1 MTADR
6 ARTGGGRAFED
17 VVRSRTEA
25 DFVERQWLYD
35 EIERALESERGQYVL
50 VTGEPG
56 AGKTSLLAGMA
67 KARPERLRYFFRRDS
82 RTALTGGDIQS
93 FLLAI
98 GHQLARVHPDL
109 FEPERLAVA
118 VQQHIDSV
126 EAEGRVVGIRIED
139 LKVSPF
145 HRTATLEV
153 EQRIGAVEGTAVGVE
168 IGTAHLEP
176 RLLDPDN
183 LAHLALIGPAQVL
196 AAQDP
201 DARIVILLD
210 ALDEIADDDTTEPRK
225 GLLRWLAR
233 SPELPANVK
242 VVMTSRP
249 HSGLRLFRSARE
261 ERLTDVVIDAGS
273 PQVVGDLHTYAQWVL
288 ETDAVIAA
296 ERARGNLPGSTKRY
310 AVRRAAGNFLYLA
323 TYARALNEAAAGRD
337 EELVDRLLVFNGV
350 PGRLTGLY
358 GFFVEL
364 VREELTPRQRGRTG
378 EPGGWEGV
386 GLPIIGTLT
395 VAREALTEGQLSA
408 LSGTPV
414 REAPAQQVLGSLRW
428 LLDRRSDRIAF
439 FHTSIGEFLVGPE
452 AREKHPE
459 CWIDEARWHEQ
470 IARHYRG
477 AAGNWAEVEW
487 ARVDRYGLLHL
498 VAHVLNAGPRL
509 SAEAVDLVC
518 PGLRRAVRSE
528 FGAEARFLELVDG
541 IAHHVADSGSVATGL
556 SVLTYLGV
564 VRHQA
569 AQASN
574 ALPPRVIGLLARTGR
589 LKEALEHAAGIA
601 PSLWQCSA
609 FAEILRYARPGP
621 DDPSYDELLDLLV
634 ECALTIPLSGTGDD
648 RDRDAQAGIA
658 VAARLLA
665 PHDIERALRLWRYGQ
680 ETSPRRTSGPEP
692 EPDAVYRAAAFAAA
706 EQDMDKARTLID
718 RIGGERWAD
727 HLDLAERAD
736 DPAMALKLMRAA
748 EASLQGVGPAD
759 RILALA
765 RLAAAWAT
773 HDPDTCRWFLAE
785 VRAQVFEAGEEF
797 GFVGQLAKAASVL
810 GDVDRSTARLLL
822 ARLETLVVYG
832 HKDRAILDGVR
843 LWTRW
848 GATERARALV
858 DRYHAWTSGDWVE
871 LDVMRALGQSSPAE
885 ELRIIERVHAAVPAP
900 PADPRAY
907 IWRSS
912 ERDDDLAGA
921 ARRMAGHDL
930 GRAAEMARG
939 IARTA
944 WYDDWTSRDDA
955 MAESANP
962 EQEVVGRDRY
972 SLLADIAHVHVA
984 RGETDRAAA
993 LLEEMLAGGERP
1005 VPLGGGGG
1013 DGATFVSSSPESL
1026 EPAPRHD
1033 LERVNIHG
1041 FTALFNLSHDW
1052 AARARAHFYR
1062 DPADVVRAVE
1072 IGSYSS
1078 TARAIRRLAV
1088 RLAQRDLP
1096 RAGALIQSIA
1106 DPGERAIGFAD
1117 LHRAAHGPG
1126 SASHHGPDAEA
1137 FSKEID
1143 RALSELPRY
1152 RWTVPG
1158 GDDTDT
1164 KAWAYARPDH
1174 RVRFE
1179 LAVRALGCRESD
1191 MLAVEELS
1199 YLSIAH
1205 QHAMRAWA
1213 SSVYAADLIDG
1224 RRPHQIFSEFHLQ
1237 NLSPVRELNQADEM
1251 AKSAA
1256 AAAAHHEHR
1265 IAREVPGHGFR
1276 AATVRIDDPIYA
1288 AAIDL
1293 VTPAPG
1299 APLSPAFTRRL
1310 RGMLDSGPLPAAA
1323 ELLAFGAEARPENRN
1338 ELRELAAEVVAKAG
1352 DGSAIGLDALAALV
1366 AAPGI
1371 GELVDPVGLLREA
1384 ERCEFAWPGETWI
1397 PRDATARLFPALLE
1411 RAPAVALRK
1420 FYEVTSTNWSFA
1432 MALLEHAPDALLD
1445 AWDADAGATLGAAIA
1460 RGLACTS
1467 PRGTAPDV
1475 VDGVRLGQLAATGP
1489 ADRRRAS

>member
-25 DFVERQWLYD
+25 DFVERRWLYD

-210 ALDEIADDDTTEPRK
+210 ALDEIADDDTTEPRN

-273 PQVVGDLHTYAQWVL
+273 PQVVRDLHTYAQWVL

-386 GLPIIGTLT
+386 GLPIIGVLA
-395 VAREALTEGQLSA
+395 VAREALREGQLSA

-439 FHTSIGEFLVGPE
+439 FHTSISEFLVGQE

-477 AAGNWAEVEW
+477 TAPSWAEVEW

-498 VAHVLNAGPRL
+498 VAHVLNAGPRI
-509 SAEAVDLVC
+509 SAEAVELVC
-518 PGLRRAVRSE
+518 PGLRRAVRAE

-541 IAHHVADSGSVATGL
+541 IAHHVADSGSVASGL

-569 AQASN
+569 AQSSN

-601 PSLWQCSA
+601 PSLWQFTA

-634 ECALTIPLSGTGDD
+634 ECALTIPLSGTGDR
-648 RDRDAQAGIA
+648 RDFDAQGAIGS
-658 VAARLLA
+658 AAQLLA
-665 PHDIERALRLWRYGQ
+665 PHDLERALRLWRHGQ
-680 ETSPRRTSGPEP
+680 EMSPRRDSGTKPDQEP
-692 EPDAVYRAAAFAAA
+692 AAVYRAAAFAAA

-718 RIGGERWAD
+718 RIGGERWACY
-727 HLDLAERAD
+727 LDLADRAD
-736 DPAMALKLMRAA
+736 DPATVLKLMRAA
-748 EASLQGVGPAD
+748 EASLRGVGAAN
-759 RILALA
+759 RLLALA
-765 RLAAAWAT
+765 GLAAAWAH

-785 VRAQVFEAGEEF
+785 VRAQVFEADDEDRPRF
-797 GFVGQLAKAASVL
+797 SFSRQLVKAAGVL
-810 GDVDRSTARLLL
+810 ADVDRSTARFLL
-822 ARLETLVVYG
+822 ARLDTEVVNG
-832 HKDRAILDGVR
+832 HMGRVALDGAG
-843 LWTRW
+843 LWIRW
-848 GATERARALV
+848 GFPERARALV
-858 DRYHAWTSGDWVE
+858 DRYRAWTSGDWVE

-885 ELRIIERVHAAVPAP
+885 ELRIIERVHAAIPAP

-907 IWRSS
+907 GWRSR
-912 ERDDDLAGA
+912 ERDRDLAGVA
-921 ARRMAGHDL
+921 QRMAGHDL

-939 IARTA
+939 IAQT
-944 WYDDWTSRDDA
+944 DWERGGIAGTTST
-955 MAESANP
+955 
-962 EQEVVGRDRY
+962 EQEVVGHDRY

-984 RGETDRAAA
+984 RGESAEAAA
-993 LLEEMLAGGERP
+993 LLEEMLRSGERP

-1026 EPAPRHD
+1026 EPPPRHD

-1078 TARAIRRLAV
+1078 TARVMRRLAV
-1088 RLAQRDLP
+1088 RLAQRDLS
-1096 RAGALIQSIA
+1096 RAGALVHAIA

-1158 GDDTDT
+1158 GDDTDK
-1164 KAWAYARPDH
+1164 KAWAYVRPDH

-1224 RRPHQIFSEFHLQ
+1224 RRPHQIFSEFHVQ
-1237 NLSPVRELNQADEM
+1237 NLSPVRELNQGDEM

-1265 IAREVPGHGFR
+1265 VAREVPGHGLR

-1293 VTPAPG
+1293 VTPPPG
-1299 APLSPAFTRRL
+1299 APLSPAFARRL

-1397 PRDATARLFPALLE
+1397 PRDATARLFPALLD

-1432 MALLEHAPDALLD
+1432 MALLEHVPDALLD
-1445 AWDADAGATLGAAIA
+1445 AWDADAGATLGVAIA

-1467 PRGTAPDV
+1467 PRGTAPEV
-1475 VDGVRLGQLAATGP
+1475 VDGVRLGQLAATGA